1 MKKQILF
8 ISDTEH
14 SALSISA
21 RCRSELINAEVLYVD
36 NFYSVNQL
44 FDAIIEKNPLTLL
57 FVWRQSLVDLLNS
70 VTNKRRALLTEGRAL
85 VVLIPDHL
93 GLDNPVPTQEYALL
107 NYVDSYYV
115 TSKILYEAY
124 DSIPLIQKPFGILHD
139 LPNIDLI
146 RKTRDRIVE
155 GNLNQIVWVGNSQWG
170 SKHGYQDHKGYKSV
184 IKPLEDILKNHDHC
198 FKLKVI
204 DSARKKISNEEVL
217 RQIRESRFLLLT
229 SKSEGTGLP
238 LLESLGL
245 GVTPLS
251 TKVGI
256 APELLDSHA
265 QLIQALTPDGIH
277 EFLHKD
283 NAKFALSRDEAIELF
298 EKFID
303 TISQEKLQFESVSP
317 RKVRDWD
324 RNGGLARNFT
334 RLLYVYRFL
343 KFKASRKGA

>member
-1 MKKQILF
+1 MKKQFLF

-21 RCRSELINAEVLYVD
+21 RCRSELINAEILYVD
-36 NFYSVNQL
+36 NFYSVHQL
-44 FDAIIEKNPLTLL
+44 FDTIIEMNPVAIV
-57 FVWRQSLVDLLNS
+57 FVWRKSLVDLLNS
-70 VTNKRRALLTEGRAL
+70 ISNKQRELLGNGRDL

-93 GLDNPVPTQEYALL
+93 GLDHPISTQEYALL

-115 TSKILYEAY
+115 TSKILYEEY
-124 DSIPLIQKPFGILHD
+124 DSIPSIQKPFGILHD
-139 LPNIDLI
+139 LPNVELI
-146 RKTRDRIVE
+146 RKTRAEIVE
-155 GNLNQIVWVGNSQWG
+155 TKLNQVIWVGNSNWG
-170 SKHGYQDHKGYKSV
+170 SKYGYQDHKGYKSV
-184 IKPLEDILKNHDHC
+184 IRPLEEILKNHNHC
-198 FKLKVI
+198 FNLIII
-204 DSARKKISNEEVL
+204 DSAKKRISNEEVL
-217 RQIRESRFLLLT
+217 TQIGESKFLLLT

-265 QLIQALTPDGIH
+265 GLIQALTPDGIH

-283 NAKFALSRDEAIELF
+283 DSNFVYSRNEAIELF

-303 TISQEKLQFESVSP
+303 KISQEKLQFKSLSIKKA
-317 RKVRDWD
+317 RAWD
-324 RNGGLARNFT
+324 RKGYLARNYI

-343 KFKASRKGA
+343 KFRASKKRA